1 LLSVEFARDVRFV
14 VFRNP
19 GELVGDVDL
28 VHDAPSGKDMHI
40 QIRPEPD
47 RSQTKAASL
56 LALTAESLM
65 AES

>member
-1 LLSVEFARDVRFV
+1 
-14 VFRNP
+14 
-19 GELVGDVDL
+19 
-28 VHDAPSGKDMHI
+28 MHI
-40 QIRPEPD
+40 QIRQEPD